1 MFYVDRAG
9 HPASMTSETAIINFV
24 KKHETLTLNQKT
36 TYPDMVRANK

>member
-36 TYPDMVRANK
+36 TYPDMVRKNK